1 MMFSGFRTMHLRR
14 LQVAMNLSI
23 MTTALMPVM
32 SVTGQTGGGS
42 WLCFNSRR
50 RAGPSSAW

>member
-1 MMFSGFRTMHLRR
+1 MFSGFPTMHLRR
-14 LQVAMNLSI
+14 LQVAMSLSI
-23 MTTALMPVM
+23 MATALMPVM

-42 WLCFNSRR
+42 WLCLDSRR